1 MRHRFYFSASHHVV
15 VVVPKLAVAV
25 TIIESSCRTNKTKC
39 GFGGCMKTRMKIHSI
54 LTRKPYNT
62 RSGYTYTRQAASLA
76 MMGYDILSKH
86 TKGRRICQ
94 FFRWSQKLDRNS
106 NEKRPR
112 NARNNPERSNAS
124 RNLSINT
131 NISLC
136 YCKIVSK
143 RKDKILGPSFGAKY
157 LGLST
162 KRKRC
167 RYF

>member
-94 FFRWSQKLDRNS
+94 FFRWRQKLDRNS
-106 NEKRPR
+106 KHWSNVVLLCR
-112 NARNNPERSNAS
+112 NWSLNFFFS
-124 RNLSINT
+124 RVGQRKK
-131 NISLC
+131 SL
-136 YCKIVSK
+136 V
-143 RKDKILGPSFGAKY
+143 AEH
-157 LGLST
+157 
-162 KRKRC
+162 
-167 RYF
+167 